1 MVASRCNCINV
12 SKLVAAASRIKED
25 YVVSFGFKIPEQ
37 GSLDLLSLGA
47 MVHRLDPG
55 IIPFRKATQFAV
67 HVSGGEF
74 NVAANLADA
83 FGQRTGIATAMVSYP
98 IGDLIAERVRGMGVR
113 PFYKRF
119 EHDGTRGP
127 NIATV
132 YSDQGLGVRAPVVF
146 YNRSN
151 EAAAL
156 LKPGDFDWK
165 AIFAEGV
172 RWFHSGGI
180 FASLSET
187 TAELVI
193 EAMKAARA
201 AGAICSFD
209 LNYREKLWKT
219 VGGMER
225 AHKVLGAIVDNVDV
239 LVGNEEDL
247 QKGLGFA
254 GPEVAASSKLDT
266 GAFLSMIEHV
276 IARHPTIK
284 IVATTLREV
293 HSTNRHSWSA
303 VAWVNGKA
311 VYAPTTELHVHD
323 RVGGGDGFASGF
335 IYGLL
340 NGESPEESI
349 KLGWAHGALMTTF
362 PGDTTMAT
370 VDQVRAF
377 AGGGSARIQR

>member
-1 MVASRCNCINV
+1 V
-12 SKLVAAASRIKED
+12 SL
-25 YVVSFGFKIPEQ
+25 GFKIPDQ

-201 AGAICSFD
+201 AGVICSFD

-247 QKGLGFA
+247 QKGLGFS

-276 IARHPTIK
+276 VARHPSIK

-340 NGESPEESI
+340 NGETSDEAI

-377 AGGGSARIQR
+377 ASGGSARIQR